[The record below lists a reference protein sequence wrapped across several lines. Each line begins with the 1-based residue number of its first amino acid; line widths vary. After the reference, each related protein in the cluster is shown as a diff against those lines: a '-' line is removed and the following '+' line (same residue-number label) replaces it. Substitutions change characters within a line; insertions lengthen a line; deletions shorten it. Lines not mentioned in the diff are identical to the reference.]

1 MAVNVFGGFGFV
13 GYEYVKT
20 TSETCILPSHRDNYQ
35 VSAADV
41 VYFISTVDNYNVHV
55 DSTLDI
61 NTNLIVLMKVLD
73 NYRDYIKAS
82 GEQGCFNFISSWFVY
97 GQDSG
102 YGDKH
107 RGIPET
113 DPCDPKGFYS
123 ITKRCAEQLLVSY
136 CETFGLNYRILR
148 LANVIGKDDKKV
160 SAKKNALQY
169 LLGEIAASRAI
180 DLYDGGRFFR
190 DYIDVRD
197 CARAID
203 LVQRKGALNE
213 IYNIGNGYPC
223 DFRDL
228 LEFAKFRLNSTSE
241 FRTIEPKQFH
251 QKVQGSRSFYMD
263 TTKLTALGYS
273 PKYSKYVTITDIID

>member
-1 MAVNVFGGFGFV
+1 MAVNIFGGNGFV
-13 GYEYVKT
+13 GSYYT
-20 TSETCILPSHRDNYQ
+20 QLQTSFHLNERDHYQ
-35 VSAADV
+35 VYSPDV
-41 VYFISTVDNYNVHV
+41 VYFISTVDNYNVHF

-73 NYRDYIKAS
+73 NYRDYIKAT
-82 GEQGCFNFISSWFVY
+82 GKQGCFNFISSWFVY

-102 YGDKH
+102 YGEKH

-113 DPCDPKGFYS
+113 DPCEPKGFYS

-148 LANVIGKDDKKV
+148 LANVIGKNDTKV

-263 TTKLTALGYS
+263 TTKLAALGYS
-273 PKYSKYVTITDIID
+273 PKYSKYVSIMDIID

>member
-1 MAVNVFGGFGFV
+1 M
-13 GYEYVKT
+13 
-20 TSETCILPSHRDNYQ
+20 
-35 VSAADV
+35 
-41 VYFISTVDNYNVHV
+41 
-55 DSTLDI
+55 
-61 NTNLIVLMKVLD
+61 
-73 NYRDYIKAS
+73 
-82 GEQGCFNFISSWFVY
+82 
-97 GQDSG
+97 
-102 YGDKH
+102 
-107 RGIPET
+107 
-113 DPCDPKGFYS
+113 
-123 ITKRCAEQLLVSY
+123 LVSY

-203 LVQRKGALNE
+203 LVQRTGKLNE

-273 PKYSKYVTITDIID
+273 PKYSKYVTIMDIID